1 MIKPTPESAEYSDL
15 RSNGP
20 REPAQTPLERQL
32 GPQTVRTRVTTKTN
46 ELQDIL
52 QTLDTLQNRVQEL
65 KAADEPAADSAGPQ
79 DEPAPPAP
87 SVPAESGGEAPAP
100 VAPMPSARGEVGTE
114 DMFLLRAG
122 VAELNAISQ
131 FKDFPAYFV
140 RLAHRTGLRML
151 LLKRWTTGLQV
162 FLEENIKLP
171 AEARKKRADGRAPIP
186 TTKTDIFEAT
196 ATEATVYS
204 GPVPVKHFPLDL
216 TLMLGRG
223 SRDRQIIVVPL
234 PSQGHWN
241 TFLYLDAE
249 KSTEKSLAVAE
260 ILAQYALSR
269 MILLSKGV
277 QNRQGRVAG
286 ILKSELYRRQ
296 KSQALRA
303 RKGPQ
308 PPGRKVP
315 DGKNA
320 WDDEQAPPSSESQPA
335 ADQTDQQGPVN
346 DLEIDP
352 FAVVSPTAVVDE
364 PEVEA
369 AVARRKLKLA
379 PAAATAPAARGN
391 DPDSARTA
399 EDLPD
404 PPDWDPRDGRAVKL
418 TPEVIL
424 HHSGELP
431 ALPKAACHIM
441 AVIEDP
447 RTTATKL
454 ESALAMDQALTAK
467 VLRIANSPFY
477 GAVREIK
484 TVSEAIVRLG
494 FIAIRNWT
502 LVTAARSVFLAPGAG
517 MLYQKIWRQSVM
529 SAMAGQLVAQVVG
542 RADPEA
548 VFIGGLMQNI
558 GQLVLARSHPELFQ
572 EILTESADTGRSYHD
587 VEQEMLGFDHGA
599 LGALLI
605 SEWNLSRELEE
616 AVRWHHN
623 YTDEA
628 ASNVQVAA
636 MIALGEQIA
645 LTSSG
650 EDQVDDEAPVDE
662 AGDSPE
668 LLATAE
674 FLGVTA
680 VRLAELK
687 QKAAKL
693 QIDPHF
699 FT

>member
-1 MIKPTPESAEYSDL
+1 MA
-15 RSNGP
+15 
-20 REPAQTPLERQL
+20 
-32 GPQTVRTRVTTKTN
+32 TKTN
-46 ELQDIL
+46 DLKDIMASLDSLQSRVREL
-52 QTLDTLQNRVQEL
+52 
-65 KAADEPAADSAGPQ
+65 
-79 DEPAPPAP
+79 
-87 SVPAESGGEAPAP
+87 SVDEAPAQEDATAAPKPP
-100 VAPMPSARGEVGTE
+100 VTAAPVTAPVSDIPAASPAPEPLIAPLPDAAGEVSLE
-114 DMFLLRAG
+114 SMSILRAG
-122 VAELNAISQ
+122 IAELSTMSQ
-131 FKDFPAYFV
+131 FKEFPQYFV
-140 RLAHRTGLRML
+140 RLCSRTGLRML

-171 AEARKKRADGRAPIP
+171 PEAKRKRSDGRAPIP
-186 TTKTDIFEAT
+186 TTKTDIFDAT

-223 SRDRQIIVVPL
+223 SRDRQVIVVPL

-241 TFLYLDAE
+241 TFLYLDAD
-249 KSTEKSLAVAE
+249 KATEKSLAVAE
-260 ILAQYALSR
+260 ILAHFALSR

-277 QNRQGRVAG
+277 HNRQGRVAS

-296 KSQALRA
+296 KSQAMRA
-303 RKGPQ
+303 ERGPQ
-308 PPGRKVP
+308 PPGEAVTT
-315 DGKNA
+315 GNNA
-320 WDDEQAPPSSESQPA
+320 WDAEPETEPVRDDGSVS
-335 ADQTDQQGPVN
+335 PVN

-352 FAVVSPTAVVDE
+352 FAVRKPGEEGAVKAPVRE
-364 PEVEA
+364 K
-369 AVARRKLKLA
+369 RKLKLA
-379 PAAATAPAARGN
+379 PAEAVAPTENATADNGPQ
-391 DPDSARTA
+391 TA
-399 EDLPD
+399 DDLPEA
-404 PPDWDPRDGRAVKL
+404 PEWDPREGTGRKL

-494 FIAIRNWT
+494 FVAIRNWT

-529 SAMAGQLVAQVVG
+529 SAMAGQLVAQVAG
-542 RADPEA
+542 KGDPEA

-572 EILTESADTGRSYHD
+572 EILSESSESGRPYHE
-587 VEQEMLGFDHGA
+587 VEKEILGFDHGA
-599 LGALLI
+599 LGSLLI
-605 SEWNLSRELEE
+605 QEWNLSQELEE
-616 AVRWHHN
+616 AVRWHH
-623 YTDEA
+623 DFEA
-628 ASNVQVAA
+628 EDAKNAQVAA
-636 MIALGEQIA
+636 MIALGEEIA

-650 EDQVDDEAPVDE
+650 EDPSSEESKASEP
-662 AGDSPE
+662 DSLSP
-668 LLATAE
+668 AAR
-674 FLGVTA
+674 FLGITS
-680 VRLAELK
+680 VRLAELRTR
-687 QKAAKL
+687 AEEL

-699 FT
+699 FS